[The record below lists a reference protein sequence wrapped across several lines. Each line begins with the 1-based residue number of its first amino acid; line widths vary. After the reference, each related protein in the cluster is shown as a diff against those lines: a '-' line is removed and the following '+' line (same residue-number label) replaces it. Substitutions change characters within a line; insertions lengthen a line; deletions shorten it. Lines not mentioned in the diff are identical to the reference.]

1 MLNLSALSPA
11 EMAQA
16 IAILEELQRRK
27 ATSCLHRLFP
37 DARSVWDGPP
47 TQVFLTPGE
56 TIYER
61 QLYPKHLEFFGAGR
75 DHRER
80 GFVAGNRV
88 GKSIAGGYEISLH
101 LTGLYPPWWPGRR
114 FNGAVNAW
122 ACGKTNETTRDI
134 VQKKLLGEVTFT
146 GNRKILDGTGIV
158 PADLIEAPAWK
169 MGVPDMVDAIRIRH
183 AAGGFSTLG
192 FKSYQQ
198 GRGAFEGTE
207 QHVIWLD
214 EEPPMSIY
222 GECLIRTA
230 TTDGLIMLTFTP
242 LAGRSEVVMQ
252 FMPAEDSYQ
261 EV

>member
-1 MLNLSALSPA
+1 MA
-11 EMAQA
+11 EAVA
-16 IAILEELQRRK
+16 IIEELQRRK

-37 DARSVWDGPP
+37 DTRSSWDGPA

-61 QLYPKHLEFFGAGR
+61 GLYPKHLEFFGAGAR
-75 DHRER
+75 YRER
-80 GFVAGNRV
+80 AFIAGNRV

-101 LTGLYPPWWPGRR
+101 LTGLYPDWWSGRR
-114 FNGAVNAW
+114 FDSPINAW

-134 VQKKLLGEVTFT
+134 VQRKLCGDIAFV
-146 GNRKILDGTGIV
+146 GNRKVLDGTGII
-158 PADLIEAPAWK
+158 PFDTIGAPAWK
-169 MGVPDMVDAIRIRH
+169 AGVPDLVDAVRVKH
-183 AAGGFSTLG
+183 VSGGWSNLG

-207 QHVIWLD
+207 QHVILLD
-214 EEPPMSIY
+214 EEPPMDVY

-230 TTDGLIMLTFTP
+230 TVNGLIMLTFTP
-242 LAGRSEVVMQ
+242 LAGMSEVVLQ
-252 FMPAEDSYQ
+252 FSPKEDRL